1 MPDYIMVT
9 PVYSNLYGV
18 MAGVQGVGEVG
29 TFKGLHK
36 CHQDRQ
42 PGHAAGGRKYWA
54 DSSRGAVDPKY

>member
-1 MPDYIMVT
+1 
-9 PVYSNLYGV
+9 

-54 DSSRGAVDPKY
+54 DSPRGAVEPKY

>member
-1 MPDYIMVT
+1 MMVT
-9 PVYSNLYGV
+9 LYIVTSCSN

-54 DSSRGAVDPKY
+54 DSPRGAVDPKY